1 MSNAKIHAAL
11 LELLQAFDAICAR
24 EKLVYML
31 TAGTLLGAVREKGFI
46 EWDVDVDLMMH
57 RHDYDAF
64 ESCSEKYLPSLGLS
78 LRYADRVPRVYR
90 TDNPSCNAEI
100 LIIDALPQNAWK
112 RSYKVFMLK
121 LLQGMSKQK
130 IDYRKYTFTNR
141 VLLSAASLLGRLT
154 SEETKR
160 RLYRQLSTL
169 GNEENSE
176 WVFFSNE
183 RYRFMNLKIDR
194 SILAEAVRTAFA
206 DTELP
211 VPKEWDKFL
220 KIYYGDD
227 YMTPKR
233 VNYYK

>member
-100 LIIDALPQNAWK
+100 LIIDALPQITWK

-130 IDYRKYTFTNR
+130 IDYRRYSFKSR
-141 VLLSAASLLGRLT
+141 LLLSAASLLGSEPGTAEKWSELEISALNETGNILGCAYVNAITRLINRPLIP
-154 SEETKR
+154 SVPFFIQDYGASVVEQAVLDEKLREHRCEEPAGHQGHTVSGR
-160 RLYRQLSTL
+160 
-169 GNEENSE
+169 G
-176 WVFFSNE
+176 
-183 RYRFMNLKIDR
+183 
-194 SILAEAVRTAFA
+194 
-206 DTELP
+206 
-211 VPKEWDKFL
+211 
-220 KIYYGDD
+220 G
-227 YMTPKR
+227 
-233 VNYYK
+233 